1 MDVKDANTTRER
13 ERTCPSPLSW
23 SHLFKQSHNPFFVW
37 NNICSA
43 ALLSHHTKRYK
54 KIVSHSA
61 VTEREREFKRKSAAP
76 EWAINYMQ
84 ARAVEIIFDMQTLKK
99 SFIKTRVLLF
109 NPDPSDEFD
118 FYCVSWWLFVL
129 VDYLGLIEGATFVPG
144 SEAAAVFF
152 HQQRERIATGYY
164 HKNREHR
171 PASIHQRDT
180 IGTLSD
186 NPH

>member
-1 MDVKDANTTRER
+1 
-13 ERTCPSPLSW
+13 
-23 SHLFKQSHNPFFVW
+23 VW

-43 ALLSHHTKRYK
+43 ALLSHHTKVQ

-152 HQQRERIATGYY
+152 HQPEREDCYRLL
-164 HKNREHR
+164 
-171 PASIHQRDT
+171 P
-180 IGTLSD
+180 
-186 NPH
+186 

>member
-1 MDVKDANTTRER
+1 MSKMQTQHERER
-13 ERTCPSPLSW
+13 ELVQALCRGVTFSN
-23 SHLFKQSHNPFFVW
+23 NPIIRSLCGIIF
-37 NNICSA
+37 
-43 ALLSHHTKRYK
+43 ALPHFSLTTRRYK